1 MKDNFSSGS
10 DQYAQFRPTYP
21 DALFDYLFTLVPRR
35 ENAWDC
41 GTGNGQVAIVLAD
54 HFDHVAATDLS
65 GSQLASAP
73 PHQRIDYSLQ
83 PAEKTNFPNTYFDLI
98 TVAQAI
104 HWFDFDAFYREVD
117 RTIRPGGVLAV
128 IGYDLLRLSPAIDAV
143 VDAFYR
149 EVVGPYWDR
158 ERRYID
164 EQYRTIP
171 FPAGEIPAP
180 VFVNE
185 VEWSFEHLIGYLGTW
200 SAVKHYQKQNGQDPV
215 ALVYPGLKKSWGAE
229 VVKKGR
235 FPILLRVARYDRC

>member
-21 DALFDYLFTLVPRR
+21 DALFDYLLTLVPHRQ
-35 ENAWDC
+35 NAWDC

-65 GSQLASAP
+65 GSQLASAL
-73 PHQRIDYSLQ
+73 PHQRIDYSVQ

-128 IGYDLLRLSPAIDAV
+128 IGYDLLRISPAIDAV

-149 EVVGPYWDR
+149 EVVGPYWDK

-215 ALVYPGLKKSWGAE
+215 ALVYPGLKKSWGAD